1 MKYFKFIL
9 FILSLAIALSFSAHA
24 QPKLA
29 EEKGSEI
36 KLSVEMTEG
45 EIRKIDKD
53 AKKITIKHGEI
64 KHLEMPSMT
73 MVFQVKDAALLEQVK
88 VGDKVKFAVEQTG
101 GALVV
106 TEIQP
111 AK

>member
-1 MKYFKFIL
+1 MKISPL
-9 FILSLAIALSFSAHA
+9 LPIALLVTAAAFSVTGHA
-24 QPKLA
+24 Q
-29 EEKGSEI
+29 EKPTTAQVTATASD
-36 KLSVEMTEG
+36 MTDG

-88 VGDKVKFAVEQTG
+88 VGDKVKFSVAVWRRIG
-101 GALVV
+101 CN
-106 TEIQP
+106 
-111 AK
+111 

>member
-1 MKYFKFIL
+1 MKYLKFIL
-9 FILSLAIALSFSAHA
+9 FILSVASAFSFSAHA

-36 KLSVEMTEG
+36 KPSVKMTEG

-73 MVFQVKDAALLEQVK
+73 MVFQIKDAALLEQVK
-88 VGDKVKFAVEQTG
+88 VGDKVKFSVAVWRRIG
-101 GALVV
+101 CN
-106 TEIQP
+106 
-111 AK
+111 

>member
-1 MKYFKFIL
+1 MKYLKFIPFL
-9 FILSLAIALSFSAHA
+9 LSLAIASSFSAHA

-29 EEKGSEI
+29 EEKGSEM
-36 KLSVEMTEG
+36 KPSVEMIEG

-64 KHLEMPSMT
+64 KHFEMPSMT
-73 MVFQVKDAALLEQVK
+73 MVFQVKDAALLEQLK
-88 VGDKVKFAVEQTG
+88 VGGKVKFAVEQTG

-106 TEIQP
+106 TEIQL
-111 AK
+111 AQ